1 MGNST
6 RPVVLQRVGLI
17 MALPAVAFV
26 LLGWSGPANNE
37 PAIAVT
43 ATIPDEL
50 NPSFIYKFGKHG
62 RSLEGSGWRR
72 AQ

>member
-1 MGNST
+1 MVHST
-6 RPVVLQRVGLI
+6 RRVVLQRAGLI

-26 LLGWSGPANNE
+26 LGWSGPVDNE
-37 PAIAVT
+37 PVIAVSS
-43 ATIPDEL
+43 TIPDEL
-50 NPSFIYKFGKHG
+50 NPPFIYRFGKHG

>member
-1 MGNST
+1 MVHST
-6 RPVVLQRVGLI
+6 RRVVLQRVGLI

-26 LLGWSGPANNE
+26 LLGWSGPVDNE
-37 PAIAVT
+37 PVIAVSS
-43 ATIPDEL
+43 TIPDEL
-50 NPSFIYKFGKHG
+50 NPPFNYKFGKQG